1 MASAKDLLRDVLD
14 GADAPA
20 APRVRGPEN
29 RTTVLLQ
36 ARVKPEIA
44 LMAKEKAAAYRCTLG
59 DYVSALVRGSQPPP
73 PEPGDPIS
81 ESLAYHLAGSRVL
94 RMLKAEE
101 DRVEGGPVLDELRAI
116 RRLIV
121 EKQLAFRA
129 EYDRAIDARSPRENE
144 WGDD

>member
-1 MASAKDLLRDVLD
+1 MLRDVLD
-14 GADAPA
+14 GRAPLDR
-20 APRVRGPEN
+20 RVRGDEK

-36 ARVKPEIA
+36 TRVKPEIV
-44 LMAKEKAAAYRCTLG
+44 LLAKEKAAAYRCTISAFI
-59 DYVSALVRGSQPPP
+59 SALVRGTVPPP

-94 RMLKAEE
+94 RMLKAVEE
-101 DRVEGGPVLDELRAI
+101 SGDGPALDELRAI

-121 EKQLAFRA
+121 EGQLAYRN
-129 EYDRAIDARSPRENE
+129 EYDSAIDARSPRENE